1 MDRELDRILRERR
14 IEIAREIRNLHDSDL
29 PYQTKDAKM
38 LELDRE
44 MEMIEEQIEMVE
56 NGEAYWLISG
66 TN

>member
-56 NGEAYWLISG
+56 NGEAY
-66 TN
+66 